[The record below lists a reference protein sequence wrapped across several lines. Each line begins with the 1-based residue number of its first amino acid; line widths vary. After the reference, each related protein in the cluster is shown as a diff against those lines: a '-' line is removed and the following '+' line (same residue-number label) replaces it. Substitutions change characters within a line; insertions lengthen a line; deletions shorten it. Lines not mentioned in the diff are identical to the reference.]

1 MGLGGVKKEWGTT
14 SKYVRS
20 SNCEKAQPA
29 QNDFRRFALAPSVA
43 LAASNR
49 PITEPKTLAQ
59 GDGTIVITA

>member
-14 SKYVRS
+14 SNTSGPRTAK
-20 SNCEKAQPA
+20 
-29 QNDFRRFALAPSVA
+29 RRKQHKTISVVSHLRPFVA

-49 PITEPKTLAQ
+49 PFTEPKTLVQ